1 MKRLTRNP
9 ILVLVAFWAV
19 FLLLLRT
26 ESWGVD
32 RAIEV
37 TMSAALL
44 AMSGIAIFKMVRH
57 RSLHPYSQDATMPDR
72 IRRWVFDEPDS
83 EERRRTG

>member
-9 ILVLVAFWAV
+9 ILVLLAFWAV

-32 RAIEV
+32 RAIDL
-37 TMSAALL
+37 TIWAALL
-44 AMSGIAIFKMVRH
+44 VMSAIAIFKMVRH
-57 RSLHPYSQDATMPDR
+57 RRVQVYGQDATLPDR
-72 IRRWVFDEPDS
+72 IRQWVLDEPDGKD
-83 EERRRTG
+83 RRRTG